1 MSKCTCNRSPN
12 GQCIG
17 WHRLTQEQ
25 YEQSKQITFRLLYGH
40 IEKEFLKIPF
50 FIIKIPKSYL
60 FTNS

>member
-25 YEQSKQITFRLLYGH
+25 YE
-40 IEKEFLKIPF
+40 EKKRQYEVLNFALKED
-50 FIIKIPKSYL
+50 KKK
-60 FTNS
+60 NAR